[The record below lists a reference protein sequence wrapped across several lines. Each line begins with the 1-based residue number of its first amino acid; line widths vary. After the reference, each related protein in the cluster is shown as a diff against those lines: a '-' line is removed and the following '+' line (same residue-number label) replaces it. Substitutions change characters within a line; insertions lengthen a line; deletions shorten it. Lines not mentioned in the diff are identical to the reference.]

1 MISWANGYLPDST
14 LKAIQDDLRLFE
26 GSIPFMY
33 LDTVSTVT
41 IGVGTA
47 LFSASDTDSIK
58 MVDANG
64 ATASTTAKRAAWKVV
79 QDVSSPRGTKQNAG
93 ANSFK
98 TLTTLT
104 ILDDERDRLLNAKI
118 QEFYLDLVDIY
129 PGFDSMPE
137 PAKISLFDMIYNLGS
152 GGIEYKFPHFTKAVR
167 ARGWKTA
174 ADQSRRP
181 QLSDR
186 RNNATKN
193 RFLECASNAPS
204 PAQPQK
210 QQKLNLSKTSSS
222 KPQKP
227 LPKPASFSP
236 PPFYKPIPHPDRII
250 HSPLIKLGDKGPDVS
265 VAQNALNRL
274 LVGQRPLLRVDGVF
288 GLHVA
293 QAVKFVQHHAG
304 IPADGQIGSRTRPV
318 LDLLLT

>member
-1 MISWANGYLPDST
+1 M
-14 LKAIQDDLRLFE
+14 
-26 GSIPFMY
+26 
-33 LDTVSTVT
+33 
-41 IGVGTA
+41 
-47 LFSASDTDSIK
+47 
-58 MVDANG
+58 
-64 ATASTTAKRAAWKVV
+64 
-79 QDVSSPRGTKQNAG
+79 QDVSSPRGIKQNAA

-98 TLTTLT
+98 SLTTLS
-104 ILDDERDRLLNAKI
+104 IRDDEADRLLNVKI
-118 QEFYLDLVDIY
+118 QEFYLDLVNIY

-167 ARGWKTA
+167 ARDWKTA
-174 ADQSRRP
+174 ADQSLRP

-186 RNNATKN
+186 RNNSTKN
-193 RFLECASNAPS
+193 RFLACASNAPCL
-204 PAQPQK
+204 PQPQQPLK
-210 QQKLNLSKTSSS
+210 SNLPQKSS
-222 KPQKP
+222 KKLDKSLQPP
-227 LPKPASFSP
+227 SSFSS

-250 HSPLIKLGDKGPDVS
+250 HSPIIKLGDSGPDVI

-304 IPADGQIGSRTRPV
+304 IPADGQIGSKTMPV
-318 LDLLLT
+318 LDLLLV